1 MFHTNYEDW
10 LNEEAE
16 NRARESVHH
25 VKKRIIYEEKYGDLK
40 ETPVSVLF
48 RVMTKALVS
57 AGFRISSKSTWDI
70 SSFSIITEHEDQTF
84 VSVQYNIL
92 RLNTKTFTPRI
103 NVTFHTHNET
113 YRAIDKNGKT
123 IIRPV
128 DLDTDEKASRFI
140 AKFLHSLDQSLL
152 TSKNRE
158 FLENYRGNFAGDTTG
173 IL

>member
-16 NRARESVHH
+16 NRARESTYH
-25 VKKRIIYEEKYGDLK
+25 VKKWIIYEEEYSDLK

-70 SSFSIITEHEDQTF
+70 SSFSIITEYEEQTF
-84 VSVQYNIL
+84 VSVQYNTIG
-92 RLNTKTFTPRI
+92 I
-103 NVTFHTHNET
+103 HVTFHTRNEN
-113 YRAIDKNGKT
+113 YRAVDKNGKT

-128 DLDTDEKASRFI
+128 DLASFTI
-140 AKFLHSLDQSLL
+140 FS
-152 TSKNRE
+152 
-158 FLENYRGNFAGDTTG
+158 NFSSISFFSTFVRA
-173 IL
+173 IVF

>member
-25 VKKRIIYEEKYGDLK
+25 VKKWIIYEEKYGDLK

-70 SSFSIITEHEDQTF
+70 LSFSIITEHEDQTF
-84 VSVQYNIL
+84 VSVQYNTIG
-92 RLNTKTFTPRI
+92 I
-103 NVTFHTHNET
+103 HVTFHTHNET